1 MNDTQNHKIMQVTEQ
16 TLIVGID
23 VAKEK
28 HYACMVNDRGIV
40 LKKPFPVFQSRQ
52 GFDFLQAEI
61 QNAMKEFGKTDVLVG
76 AEPTGHYGLN
86 LRQFLHEQHIP
97 FVAVQTLHVKRSKE
111 LDDNIQTKNDKK
123 DAIVIA
129 KLVKDGRYSYPRHL
143 KDHEADIRVGS
154 TLRNS
159 LVKERT
165 ALQNKLIR
173 WTDVYFPEFRKV
185 FGSFGKM
192 ALAVLT
198 YTPFPADFEGKSLD
212 DLRSLYRQSDG
223 LRSVQMAKVKK
234 LIPLLS
240 HTIGAS
246 EGQRIARLEI
256 QSLVSRFRQVE
267 RELAEL
273 EDALMAIIRP
283 TDEYEILNSVPGIS
297 DSTII
302 DLLSEVGSFTHYKH
316 PRQLEKLAGLMLRES
331 SSGKHTGQKRLSKR
345 GRRRLRSVLYRVT
358 LPLVQHNPAFRQLH
372 LYYTTRLENPLKKK
386 ESMVVLCRKL
396 LHVLFG
402 MCKHR
407 RAFDP
412 QRMIQDIPAL
422 AQG

>member
-1 MNDTQNHKIMQVTEQ
+1 MNDTQNQKIMQVTEH
-16 TLIVGID
+16 TLVVGID
-23 VAKEK
+23 IAKEK
-28 HYACMVNDRGIV
+28 HYACMVDDRGLV

-52 GFDFLQAEI
+52 GFDFLQTEI
-61 QNAMKEFGKTDVLVG
+61 RHAMKEFGKTDVLVG

-86 LRQFLHEQHIP
+86 LRQFLYEQHIP

-143 KDHEADIRVGS
+143 KNHEADIRVGS

-212 DLRSLYRQSDG
+212 ELRTLYRQSDG
-223 LRSVQMAKVKK
+223 LRSVQMAKVKR
-234 LIPLLS
+234 LIPLLAN
-240 HTIGAS
+240 TIGTS
-246 EGQRIARLEI
+246 EGKRIARLEI

-267 RELAEL
+267 RELVEL
-273 EDALMAIIRP
+273 EDALMEIIRP
-283 TDEYEILNSVPGIS
+283 TDEYELLSSVPGIA

-372 LYYTTRLENPLKKK
+372 LYYTTRPDNPLKKK

-396 LHVLFG
+396 LHILFG
-402 MCKHR
+402 MCKNR
-407 RAFDP
+407 TTFDP
-412 QRMIQDIPAL
+412 HRMIQDIPAL